1 MTVAAD
7 GDRGVAAGDARAPE
21 VSVCVA
27 VYREH
32 GAPNVG
38 TLARDV
44 VAALGDRTGELI
56 VVLNGIAA
64 EALDLP
70 PEVRTVALDTN
81 HGVSIAWNRAA
92 AVARGEVLCFVNDD
106 LELGPGSLARLAQAF
121 DDEPSAGVVGP
132 SPCVWDLV
140 RARSGPY
147 LSLAGREPGG
157 LLECDV
163 VSGFCFAVRRSAF
176 EAVGGFDEAYTP
188 CGFEE
193 VDLCTAI
200 RADTDLRCFG
210 VAGVPVEHDFGISA
224 ADPST
229 VIAFLG
235 REETLGAITRR
246 NRQHFLGKWA
256 ARRIPSVPVD
266 PSVVIARPGRLR
278 VAAHGLRQRAGRRLG
293 R

>member
-1 MTVAAD
+1 MSS
-7 GDRGVAAGDARAPE
+7 APE
-21 VSVCVA
+21 ARSVSTDAGGGGAPAPQVSVCVA

-32 GAPNVG
+32 AAPNVAS
-38 TLARDV
+38 LAREV
-44 VAALGDRTGELI
+44 AAALGERTGELI
-56 VVLNGIAA
+56 VVLNGIDARV
-64 EALDLP
+64 LDLP

-81 HGVSIAWNRAA
+81 HGVSIAWNRGAA
-92 AVARGEVLCFVNDD
+92 AARGEVLCFVNDD

-121 DDEPSAGVVGP
+121 DDEPTAGIVGP
-132 SPCVWDLV
+132 SPCTWDLV

-147 LSLAGREPGG
+147 LSLEGRPAGG

-163 VSGFCFAVRRSAF
+163 VSGFCFAVRRAAF

-200 RADTDLRCFG
+200 RADAGLRCFG
-210 VAGVPVEHDFGISA
+210 VAGVDVEHDFGISA

-229 VIAFLG
+229 MIAFLG

-246 NRQHFLGKWA
+246 NRQHFLDKWA
-256 ARRIPSVPVD
+256 ARRVESVSVD
-266 PSVVIARPGRLR
+266 PAVIIKRPGRLR
-278 VAAHGLRQRAGRRLG
+278 VAAHGWRQRLKRR
-293 R
+293 